1 MNIINV
7 VKNHIVKFNIEEYK
21 FTILRIIAS
30 IAPIALVFLTR
41 ILLEKEHFNHYQ
53 TDYALILFGSLIF
66 SFGLGVVSQIIGAQF
81 PQLKSVLLLLS
92 FVVVFF
98 ILLFN
103 AIFSNLFVYVLPFSS
118 KDQLVRYLWPTYIF
132 ITILP
137 SYYLGAKKYYN
148 YFLPS
153 ILSSLSLIVG
163 LFFSVMLNQISFLFF
178 PFFLYNIYFIISNI
192 FKFSKSDISQENLFT
207 IKELLRKELLS
218 FYTAMIGIKNFQ
230 YYIIQIFGNAVFG
243 DLKLLI
249 TSFNSINFFILNRI
263 VVFSNNLLTD
273 KTSKISKDT
282 YFSLVKYIIYTNIIF
297 SLLFYFIALIFK
309 EQLNY
314 DFLLIS
320 LFCLFNIGLYLS
332 FLNNQLFFVT
342 QNSRVRIFGDFFIVG
357 ILFTFRLY
365 LHFFEV
371 KLILLNALIVIVI
384 CVMSA
389 FIYNSFIKV
398 KYRLYV

>member
-1 MNIINV
+1 
-7 VKNHIVKFNIEEYK
+7 
-21 FTILRIIAS
+21 
-30 IAPIALVFLTR
+30 
-41 ILLEKEHFNHYQ
+41 
-53 TDYALILFGSLIF
+53 
-66 SFGLGVVSQIIGAQF
+66 
-81 PQLKSVLLLLS
+81 
-92 FVVVFF
+92 
-98 ILLFN
+98 
-103 AIFSNLFVYVLPFSS
+103 
-118 KDQLVRYLWPTYIF
+118 
-132 ITILP
+132 LP

-163 LFFSVMLNQISFLFF
+163 LFFSVMLNQISFLFL

-249 TSFNSINFFILNRI
+249 TSFNSINFFISNRI

-297 SLLFYFIALIFK
+297 SLLFYFIALIFN

-314 DFLLIS
+314 DFLFIS

-342 QNSRVRIFGDFFIVG
+342 QNSRFRIFGDFFIVG

-384 CVMSA
+384 CVLSA